1 MASNLSK
8 PVIKNP
14 IDNQTV
20 SINAADTILNLT
32 NYFDDPFTTGKVAHF
47 NLANTSIGAIGNGVI
62 NIVLF
67 DQTSGGAPLTVQ
79 NFQNYVSAGSYTNSF
94 IHRSIPNFIVQG
106 GGFTYNDPTVT
117 TIPTNA
123 PVQNE
128 FSSQRSN
135 IRGTI
140 AMAKLGSDPNSA
152 TDQWFF
158 NLADNSSNLNN
169 QNGGFTVFGQA
180 LAANDLATIDAIAA
194 IKTYN
199 YGTTFSDLPLTQN
212 ALSDNNLIRFSSINI
227 TQEKELT
234 FAIVGNSKPTL
245 VTPSINN
252 NQLVLD
258 YLPNQ
263 TGNADI
269 TVRATNLLGESIDYK
284 IPVSVLP
291 SISLAL
297 SSTKI
302 AEDSTG
308 QLVYTLTRNGDL
320 SSSLTTNY
328 SVNGTATFATDYTQ
342 IGATNFTATTGSVTF
357 AAGSATA
364 TLIIDPTADTKF
376 ESDETVALTL
386 ASGTDYAI
394 ATSTPVTGAIAND
407 DVATYGDKLTT
418 PIIRFQNT
426 DKPGTYLF
434 AGEQEAASIR
444 QNYKG
449 FKEEGLAFQVA
460 VNKDDPLMQPFY
472 RFQNT
477 TKGQEGTYLFADEKE
492 AISIRQN
499 YKNFKEEGLA
509 FYAYSAGVGGGT
521 TDFTRFQNKNAP
533 GTYLFT
539 GPSETSSVLT
549 NFPGFTLEGSA
560 FAAG

>member
-1 MASNLSK
+1 MATNLSK

-14 IDNQTV
+14 IDNQIV

-32 NYFDDPFTTGKVAHF
+32 NYFDDPLTTGKVAHF

-67 DQTSGGAPLTVQ
+67 DQTGGGAPLTVQ

-106 GGFTYNDPTVT
+106 GGFTYNNSSLT

-128 FSSQRSN
+128 FSPQRSN

-152 TDQWFF
+152 TNQWFF

-180 LAANDLATIDAIAA
+180 LAANDLATIDAISA

-212 ALSDNNLIRFSSINI
+212 ALSDTNFIRFSSINI

-263 TGNADI
+263 TGNSDI
-269 TVRATNLLGESIDYK
+269 TVRATNLFGEFIDYK

-291 SISLAL
+291 SISLTL
-297 SSTKI
+297 SSTRI
-302 AEDSTG
+302 NEDSTG

-320 SSSLTTNY
+320 TSSLTTSY
-328 SVNGTATFATDYTQ
+328 SVNGTATFGTDYTQ
-342 IGATNFTATTGSVTF
+342 TGATNFTATTGSVIF

-364 TLIIDPTADTKF
+364 TLIIDPNTDTKF

-386 ASGTDYAI
+386 ASGTGYAI

-407 DVATYGDKLTT
+407 DIATYGDKLTT

-460 VNKDDPLMQPFY
+460 VSKDDPLMQPFY
-472 RFQNT
+472 RFRNT
-477 TKGQEGTYLFADEKE
+477 EKGREGTYLFAGEQE
-492 AISIRQN
+492 ATSIRSKF
-499 YKNFKEEGLA
+499 KNFVEEGLA

-521 TDFTRFQNKNAP
+521 TDFARFQNKGLP

-539 GPSETSSVLT
+539 GPSETNSVRNNSS
-549 NFPGFTLEGSA
+549 FILEGSA
-560 FAAG
+560 FAAAG

>member
-1 MASNLSK
+1 MATNLSK

-32 NYFDDPFTTGKVAHF
+32 NYFDDPLTTGKVAHF
-47 NLANTSIGAIGNGVI
+47 NLANTSIGVIGNGII

-67 DQTSGGAPLTVQ
+67 DQTVGGAPLTVQ

-106 GGFTYNDPTVT
+106 GGFTYNNSTLT

-212 ALSDNNLIRFSSINI
+212 ALSDPNFIRFSSINI

-263 TGNADI
+263 TGNSDI
-269 TVRATNLLGESIDYK
+269 TVRATNLFGESIDYK

-297 SSTKI
+297 SSTRI
-302 AEDSTG
+302 TEDSTG

-320 SSSLTTNY
+320 SSPLTTNY
-328 SVNGTATFATDYTQ
+328 SVNGTATFGTDYTQ
-342 IGATNFTATTGSVTF
+342 TGATNFTATTGSVIF

-386 ASGTDYAI
+386 ASGTGYAI
-394 ATSTPVTGAIAND
+394 ATSTPVTGTIVND

-434 AGEQEAASIR
+434 AGEQESASIR
-444 QNYKG
+444 QNNKN

-460 VNKDDPLMQPFY
+460 VSEDNPLMQPFY
-472 RFQNT
+472 RFRNT
-477 TKGQEGTYLFADEKE
+477 EKGREGTYLFAGEQE
-492 AISIRQN
+492 ATSIRSK
-499 YKNFKEEGLA
+499 YKNFVEEGLA

-521 TDFTRFQNKNAP
+521 TEFSRFQNKGLP

-539 GPSETSSVLT
+539 GPSETSSVM
-549 NFPGFTLEGSA
+549 NNSGFTLEGSA
-560 FAAG
+560 FAAAG

>member
-1 MASNLSK
+1 MATNLSK
-8 PVIKNP
+8 PVIKNL

-32 NYFDDPFTTGKVAHF
+32 NYFDDPLTTGKVAHF

-67 DQTSGGAPLTVQ
+67 DQTVGGAPLTVQ

-106 GGFTYNDPTVT
+106 GGFTYNNSTLT

-128 FSSQRSN
+128 FSPQRSN

-140 AMAKLGSDPNSA
+140 AMAKLGNDPNSA
-152 TDQWFF
+152 TNQWFF

-194 IKTYN
+194 INTYN
-199 YGTTFSDLPLTQN
+199 YGTTFTNLPLTQN
-212 ALSDNNLIRFSSINI
+212 ALSDANFIRFSSINI

-234 FAIVGNSKPTL
+234 FAIIGNSKPTL

-263 TGNADI
+263 TGNSDI

-297 SSTKI
+297 SSTRI
-302 AEDSTG
+302 NEDSPG

-364 TLIIDPTADTKF
+364 TLLIDPIADTKF
-376 ESDETVALTL
+376 ESDETVTLTL
-386 ASGTDYAI
+386 ASGTGYAI

-407 DVATYGDKLTT
+407 DIATYGDKLTT
-418 PIIRFQNT
+418 PIIRFQNQ

-434 AGEQEAASIR
+434 AGQQEAISIR
-444 QNYKG
+444 QNNKN
-449 FKEEGLAFQVA
+449 FKEEGIAFQVA
-460 VNKDDPLMQPFY
+460 VSKDDPLMQPFY
-472 RFQNT
+472 RFKNT
-477 TKGQEGTYLFADEKE
+477 TKGREGTYLFAGEQE
-492 AISIRQN
+492 ANSIRVN
-499 YKNFKEEGLA
+499 YKNFVEEGLA

-521 TDFTRFQNKNAP
+521 TDFARFQNKGLP

-539 GPSETSSVLT
+539 GPSETSSVR
-549 NFPGFTLEGSA
+549 NNSGFTLEGSA
-560 FAAG
+560 FAAGG